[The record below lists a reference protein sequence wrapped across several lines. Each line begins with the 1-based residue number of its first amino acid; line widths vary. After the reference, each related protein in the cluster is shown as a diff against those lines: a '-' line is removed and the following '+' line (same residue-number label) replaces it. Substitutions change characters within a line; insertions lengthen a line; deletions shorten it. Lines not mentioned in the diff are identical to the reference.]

1 MQLKS
6 LQQKDE
12 ADCDQTDKEMVKEQI
27 MIGRTIKS
35 GARLK
40 AEQAVI
46 EGTNDEGFLPK
57 DRVDHLLN
65 KEVLRNV
72 LVRLGYSAEY
82 RGSNVQKGWICSRH

>member
-1 MQLKS
+1 
-6 LQQKDE
+6 
-12 ADCDQTDKEMVKEQI
+12 